1 MTPKFAQ
8 AVDPV
13 FEYVLGLL
21 ARIDRQEAASPEE
34 EQGRIRKRLDEAD
47 AKAAQTPEW
56 KLAKYALVCWIDEVL
71 IEAPWTGAPWW
82 AENILERQLFR
93 TRLRNQEFYRQAG
106 EAAAHSQKDALEVFY
121 LCVVLGFRGLY
132 EDPIAAPVAA
142 EGLGLPPQLQG
153 WVDQTAAAIR
163 ARGRSPLHPTG
174 RLGPGAPPLE
184 RQSLMIAS
192 LLAGSVLGA
201 LVSIGC
207 WYVFILLPSQQ

>member
-21 ARIDRQEAASPEE
+21 VRIDHQETPSPEE
-34 EQGRIRKRLDEAD
+34 EQGHIRKLLDEAD

-56 KLAKYALVCWIDEVL
+56 KLAKYGLVCWIDEVL
-71 IEAPWTGAPWW
+71 IEAPWSGAPWW

-93 TRLRNQEFYRQAG
+93 TRLRNQEFYKQAG
-106 EAAAHSQKDALEVFY
+106 DAAAHSQKDALEVFY

-142 EGLGLPPQLQG
+142 ESLGLPPQLQG
-153 WVDQTAAAIR
+153 WVDQTALAIR
-163 ARGRSPLHPTG
+163 ARGRSPIHPTG
-174 RLGPGAPPLE
+174 RMGPGAPPLE
-184 RQSLMIAS
+184 RQSLMIAAM
-192 LLAGSVLGA
+192 LAASVLGA
-201 LVSIGC
+201 VVSIGA
-207 WYVFILLPSQQ
+207 WLTFFPPN